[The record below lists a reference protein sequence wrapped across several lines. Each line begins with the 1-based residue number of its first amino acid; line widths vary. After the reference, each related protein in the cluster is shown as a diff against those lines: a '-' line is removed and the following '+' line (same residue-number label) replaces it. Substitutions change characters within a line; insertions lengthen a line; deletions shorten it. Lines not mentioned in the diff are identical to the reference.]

1 MPVKIKRRSHR
12 HLRRHRHTYMQMD
25 QFVGTGIRGN
35 EEMIEAGFRSIAAV
49 AVVEWL
55 FS

>member
-1 MPVKIKRRSHR
+1 
-12 HLRRHRHTYMQMD
+12 MQMD
-25 QFVGTGIRGN
+25 QFFGTGIIGN
-35 EEMIEAGFRSIAAV
+35 EEMIDASFRSIAAI